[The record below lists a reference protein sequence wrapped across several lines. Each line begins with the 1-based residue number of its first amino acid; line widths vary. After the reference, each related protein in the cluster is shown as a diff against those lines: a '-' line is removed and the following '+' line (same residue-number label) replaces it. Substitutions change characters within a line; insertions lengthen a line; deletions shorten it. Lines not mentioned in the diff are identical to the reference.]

1 MKLRVYLLTSLMVA
15 SAACNNSTTSPSA
28 LRDASES
35 ASVSIEKTGPVVSGT
50 VYVGSSAADHP
61 LADANVI
68 VVSGGETR
76 TTRTN
81 ASGYYSLSVPAGEGS
96 ITASKSGYSP
106 KSWNLSVANDVVV
119 NFSLSFQ

>member
-15 SAACNNSTTSPSA
+15 SAACSNSTTSPSA
-28 LRDASES
+28 LRAEDV

-106 KSWNLSVANDVVV
+106 KSWNLSVANDLVV